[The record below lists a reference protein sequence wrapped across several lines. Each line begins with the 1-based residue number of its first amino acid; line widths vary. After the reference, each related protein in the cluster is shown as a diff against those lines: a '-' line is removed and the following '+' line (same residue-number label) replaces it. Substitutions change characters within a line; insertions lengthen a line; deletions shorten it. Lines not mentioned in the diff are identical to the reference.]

1 MKIKLDQTLVNAQG
15 EVAVYIDT
23 KKEITLRKVIEDA
36 LLYPKEKEDGKAK
49 YVRYEMFKRIMEAK
63 ESIELTSE
71 DTAEIKKLIGETK
84 NPLIVGQAWDLLEG
98 KPGLMIVDP
107 NPKPPPPPPDGD

>member
-1 MKIKLDQTLVNAQG
+1 MKIKLDQKLVNMHG
-15 EVAVYIDT
+15 EIATYMDT
-23 KKEITLRKVIEDA
+23 KVEITLRKVIEDA

-71 DTAEIKKLIGETK
+71 DIADIKKLIGETK

-98 KPGLMIVDP
+98 KPSLKIADS
-107 NPKPPPPPPDGD
+107 K